1 MTDIFRKTKDAS
13 LYLAQ
18 LSDADKSAVLH
29 AVADAIKHD
38 TDTLLEA
45 NAADLSRMEKSNPLY
60 DRLLLTPSRLDNIA
74 SDMRHVASAITSWPH
89 HM

>member
-45 NAADLSRMEKSNPLY
+45 NAADLSRMEKSNPL
-60 DRLLLTPSRLDNIA
+60 
-74 SDMRHVASAITSWPH
+74 
-89 HM
+89 